1 MKLANGISQEQAT
14 HALSYASH
22 SLITEGFDVTNED
35 QKFVLSVLTG
45 EQTEA
50 QFHQAIKLKFNV

>member
-1 MKLANGISQEQAT
+1 MKLANGVSREQAT

-50 QFHQAIKLKFNV
+50 QFHQAIKMKFNV